1 MARKNRKPKS
11 NKGSKK
17 SHKSDNSK
25 KDKSNFDVKLVEK
38 ITNKIKSSSMDE
50 LANLDDQKGLKH
62 FVDEGG
68 YSYNIAYQFSSFGK
82 LINTN
87 QLRKFYGELRSI
99 ELEENWENAELK
111 LNLLRPQ
118 FAVAVS
124 RKSDGKALMPIEFY
138 RIIDNLIKK
147 IKIVDDPVKSF
158 KNLKIFVRFFEAIV
172 AFHKFHEREF
182 ELEKSNKR
190 NGNSKKGNS
199 KNSNEEN
206 DNPNNFNP
214 EQIDSIKKEIS
225 NLPSL
230 CDIEN
235 LEKSFDGE
243 GGFADIIAYQFS
255 QNGKRVNPNQLR
267 RFYGEIKRIERKA
280 NWEDA
285 KFDFYM
291 LKPRMAISV
300 SRKSEDFLSVSKEED
315 GELVSKK
322 VSSELLPFEFY
333 DLIKTVMDK
342 VKVDGDSED
351 SFNNLKLFAKFYESI
366 VGYHKFHDMDKHEF
380 NPVDC
385 EDDLY

>member
-17 SHKSDNSK
+17 SHKSGSTK
-25 KDKSNFDVKLVEK
+25 EDKSRFDSQLIGK
-38 ITNKIKSSSMDE
+38 ITNKIKSSNMEE
-50 LANLDDQKGLKH
+50 LANLDNQKGFKH

-68 YSYNIAYQFSSFGK
+68 YSYQIAYQFSSYGK

-99 ELEENWENAELK
+99 ELEEDWQNAELK

-118 FAVAVS
+118 FAIAVS

-138 RIIDNLIKK
+138 KIINYLMKK
-147 IKIVDDPVKSF
+147 IKVDDDPVKSF
-158 KNLKIFVRFFEAIV
+158 NNLKIFVRFFEAIV

-190 NGNSKKGNS
+190 KGKVKNSK
-199 KNSNEEN
+199 ET
-206 DNPNNFNP
+206 NFNP
-214 EQIDSIKKEIS
+214 EKIDGIKNEIS
-225 NLPSL
+225 DLPYLS
-230 CDIEN
+230 DIDN
-235 LEKSFDGE
+235 LEKSFEGE
-243 GGFADIIAYQFS
+243 GGYADIIAYQFS

-267 RFYGEIKRIERKA
+267 RFYGEIKRIERKG

-300 SRKSEDFLSVSKEED
+300 SRKK
-315 GELVSKK
+315 GEG
-322 VSSELLPFEFY
+322 SELLPFEFY
-333 DLIKTVMDK
+333 DLIKITMDK
-342 VKVDGDSED
+342 VKVDGDSKA
-351 SFNNLKLFAKFYESI
+351 SFNNLELFARFYGSI